1 MDDASGRPSAG
12 GTRAGRALSKKPSR
26 GSLRAMAGGLARSP
40 GVGGPYRTELAPV
53 PEMDVVSAPE
63 FDIMAQEAN
72 TSAMLHY
79 TASLP
84 KRGNAV
90 ASLLQDLRT
99 VLQAQEALL
108 NSSKVSHA
116 TRTLSWILPYCS
128 RLSLPL

>member
-1 MDDASGRPSAG
+1 
-12 GTRAGRALSKKPSR
+12 
-26 GSLRAMAGGLARSP
+26 MAGGLARSP
-40 GVGGPYRTELAPV
+40 GVGGPHRTVLAPV
-53 PEMDVVSAPE
+53 PEMEVVSAPE

-72 TSAMLHY
+72 TTAMLHY